1 MPTGTTASPG
11 RRLPDLDHG
20 RDPQLPPPSP
30 IRPRLRRPPLRT
42 AGDGLPRPPTIFPS
56 KQLFQTAPPTP
67 LAATPV
73 TSTVIETV
81 VQSTCTAPGR
91 AVLSTDDIRQGQSD
105 VHLPTAA
112 GIDPAKLIPGEA
124 VMASVTIAAGA
135 LTEVTGTASDQ
146 GIKGADSNAGSQGNL
161 ARVARK
167 TEVRIAKASS
177 RPRR

>member
-1 MPTGTTASPG
+1 MPP
-11 RRLPDLDHG
+11 
-20 RDPQLPPPSP
+20 
-30 IRPRLRRPPLRT
+30 
-42 AGDGLPRPPTIFPS
+42 IFPS

-67 LAATPV
+67 LTATPV

-91 AVLSTDDIRQGQSD
+91 AVLSSDDIRQGESD

-112 GIDPAKLIPGEA
+112 GIDPAKLIPGQA